1 MSYKHDSV
9 ELRPCWVKVGNLK
22 YMLTTTYDYISE
34 QGTYYCADPSSSG
47 LLNKTNWKPKLIN
60 THMIHHIKPHK
71 TVLLDMDSAKTASW
85 QFKMTQNNLQK

>member
-34 QGTYYCADPSSSG
+34 QGTYYCADPSTSQR
-47 LLNKTNWKPKLIN
+47 LITLNYFIIWYPKCG
-60 THMIHHIKPHK
+60 HYF
-71 TVLLDMDSAKTASW
+71 V
-85 QFKMTQNNLQK
+85 F